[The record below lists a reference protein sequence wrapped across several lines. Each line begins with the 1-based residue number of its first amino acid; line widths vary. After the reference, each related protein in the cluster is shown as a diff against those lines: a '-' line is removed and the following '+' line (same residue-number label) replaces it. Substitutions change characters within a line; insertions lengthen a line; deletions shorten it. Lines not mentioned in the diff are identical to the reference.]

1 MNIHKKVMLT
11 ALALSLMFGCRAHAQ
26 NLINRFEV
34 YSVSWDGEYATNN
47 IVIDNPAILG
57 PLPYGNRQSEIM
69 IEAADDIYGLGLFA
83 SGNYMFAPGKY
94 ENLAIWTDFEANGP
108 RMSLTFLGRGYSYLL
123 PDSYF
128 EVLSATYDNTTSLPT
143 SFDVIGYQHGAAE
156 WGMPS
161 GHMFM
166 RFTWNIEDVNIGDSL
181 FQRAQAALVPEPSS
195 AAIGFGALLLISR
208 LRQKK

>member
-1 MNIHKKVMLT
+1 MNVYKKIAFVASLLCF
-11 ALALSLMFGCRAHAQ
+11 LASCTAHAG
-26 NLINRFEV
+26 LINRFEV
-34 YSVSWDGEYATNN
+34 YSVSWGEYAVDSL
-47 IVIDNPAILG
+47 VIENPVIFG
-57 PLPYGNRQSEIM
+57 PLPFGNRQSEM
-69 IEAADDIYGLGLFA
+69 MMHVANGVYANGMFA
-83 SGNYMFAPGKY
+83 SGGHMFAPGKY
-94 ENLAIWTDFEANGP
+94 ENPAIWTDFEANGP

-156 WGMPS
+156 WGMPA

-181 FQRAQAALVPEPSS
+181 FQRAQAALVPEPST